1 MTTALTDSYLDYSTA
16 TVADLALHFP
26 HAIPVLNKYNLD
38 YCCNG
43 KTPFLKACESSQLDA
58 VQIWREVQQF
68 GLVPASEHRL
78 RFENWDAGLLIDFI
92 LQHHHSYV
100 REAIPTIQELVDKVC
115 DVHGDDSPHL
125 LEVRE
130 VFQALAEELLQH
142 LPKEEEVL
150 FPAIRKILEAQSPDL
165 TIQFVQAPMQVME
178 AEHDRAGELVKR
190 LRQLTANYTAPA
202 EACPTYQ
209 MTYTL
214 LKEFD
219 RDLIQHI
226 HLENNLLFPKVKV

>member
-1 MTTALTDSYLDYSTA
+1 M
-16 TVADLALHFP
+16 
-26 HAIPVLNKYNLD
+26 I
-38 YCCNG
+38 
-43 KTPFLKACESSQLDA
+43 
-58 VQIWREVQQF
+58 
-68 GLVPASEHRL
+68 
-78 RFENWDAGLLIDFI
+78 
-92 LQHHHSYV
+92 
-100 REAIPTIQELVDKVC
+100 DKVC
-115 DVHGDDSPHL
+115 DVHGEDSPHL
-125 LEVRE
+125 VEVRE
-130 VFQALAEELLQH
+130 VFQALAEELLHH

-150 FPAIRKILEAQSPDL
+150 FPAIRKILKAQTSDS

-190 LRQLTANYTAPA
+190 LRQLTANYSVPA